1 MFGAARPPCDEGII
15 RATVGRTELLVRGKT
30 LILAATIL
38 GSGMAFVD
46 GSVVNVALPA
56 IQQRLQADAAEAQ
69 WVANAYLLMLGALVL
84 VGGGMADLF
93 GRRRV
98 FIAGIIVFALASIAC
113 GLASSMTAL
122 IAARAAQGI
131 GAALLTP
138 ASLALLGATFDARER
153 GRAVGMWAGCGAL
166 MAATGPV
173 FGGWLVDA
181 VSWRA
186 IFFINV
192 PFALAAVLLGRAF
205 APESR
210 DPNAKRLDWIGAVT
224 TAAGLAALTWGLT
237 SLPTRGGDDTLVR
250 TALIGGALLLALF
263 VVAEWRAGREA
274 MMPLGFFCSRVFA
287 GANALTLLLYFALG
301 GALFFIPFGLIRL
314 GGYSTTGAG
323 AALLPFALIMGTG
336 SSFAGAIADRWGVR
350 LSLTAGPIVAGGGF
364 ALLGFANLGASYWTG
379 VLPALVVMSIGMT
392 ITVAPLTATVIGA
405 VGEEHA
411 GVASGVNNAVARVA
425 GLLAV
430 AILGVVLFR
439 AFAGA
444 LPDLPRER
452 AAAALSALMAG
463 EGDGP
468 AGGTQAFAH
477 AFRMVMWIAGACAA
491 AGGLIGGLLIGRR
504 PVKR

>member
-1 MFGAARPPCDEGII
+1 M
-15 RATVGRTELLVRGKT
+15 RGKT
-30 LILAATIL
+30 LTLAATIL

-56 IQQRLQADAAEAQ
+56 IQQRLHADAAGAQ

-84 VGGGMADLF
+84 VGGGMADRF

-98 FIAGIIVFALASIAC
+98 FIAGIVVFTLASIAC
-113 GLASSMTAL
+113 GLAVSMTTL

-138 ASLALLGATFDARER
+138 ASLALLGATFNERER
-153 GRAVGMWAGCGAL
+153 GRAVGLWAGCGAL
-166 MAATGPV
+166 MAAAGPV
-173 FGGWLVDA
+173 LGGWLVDA

-192 PFALAAVLLGRAF
+192 PFAIVAVLLGRAF

-210 DPNAKRLDWIGAVT
+210 DPDARRLDWLGALTV
-224 TAAGLAALTWGLT
+224 AAGLAALTWGLT
-237 SLPTRGGDDTLVR
+237 SLPERGSDDALVR
-250 TALIGGALLLALF
+250 SGLIGGGVLLAVF

-287 GANALTLLLYFALG
+287 GANALTLLLYFSLG

-323 AALLPFALIMGTG
+323 AGLLPFALIMGAG
-336 SSFAGAIADRWGVR
+336 SSLAGAIADRWGAR
-350 LSLTAGPIVAGGGF
+350 LSLTAGPIVAGAGF
-364 ALLGFANLGASYWTG
+364 ALLGFANLAGSYWTA
-379 VLPALVVMSIGMT
+379 VLPALAVMSIGMT

-405 VGEEHA
+405 IGEEHA

-439 AFAGA
+439 AFAGQ
-444 LPDLPRER
+444 LPDLSRAR
-452 AAAALSALMAG
+452 AAEALSAIMAG
-463 EGDGP
+463 EGVAGGGDVP
-468 AGGTQAFAH
+468 AGGIKAFAH
-477 AFRMVMWIAGACAA
+477 AFRMVMWNAGACAV

-504 PVKR
+504 SARR